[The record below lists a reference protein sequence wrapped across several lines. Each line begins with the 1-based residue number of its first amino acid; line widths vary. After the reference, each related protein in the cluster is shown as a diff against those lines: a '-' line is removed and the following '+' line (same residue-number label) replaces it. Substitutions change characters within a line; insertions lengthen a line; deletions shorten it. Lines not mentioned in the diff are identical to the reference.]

1 MSSWTCKR
9 SWSGRTIF
17 LCKYICIFTT
27 LSLHNIGLSLSLYNG
42 VPADSSVECEAYAVF
57 AMLVMV
63 WFRHHH
69 IGRLGDHE
77 AGSYMPAICFDFMT
91 STKGDIILTNG
102 IQRVPNHPWAMLPGC
117 SEGRCHSGQH
127 AAFRPNRETCRD
139 VSWCKMKRRN
149 RMLEV

>member
-9 SWSGRTIF
+9 SWSTRTIF

-27 LSLHNIGLSLSLYNG
+27 LPLHNIGLSLSLYNG

-102 IQRVPNHPWAMLPGC
+102 YPTIPGQCCQGAQKADVIVANMLPFALTGKP
-117 SEGRCHSGQH
+117 
-127 AAFRPNRETCRD
+127 AETYLGA
-139 VSWCKMKRRN
+139 K
-149 RMLEV
+149 